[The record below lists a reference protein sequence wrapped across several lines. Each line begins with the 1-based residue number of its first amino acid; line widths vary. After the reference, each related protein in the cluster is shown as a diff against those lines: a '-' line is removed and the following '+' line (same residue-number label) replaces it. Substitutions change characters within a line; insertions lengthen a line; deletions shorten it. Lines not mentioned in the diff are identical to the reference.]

1 VNEYGLFVAT
11 RGHAPPSGPFYTLKH
26 REFFLRPNDI
36 LLRDKGGEESVQDF
50 GDLQITDP
58 NFKATNSFT
67 HLWDEQGT
75 GASVQASVHRPN
87 VPEGHVFFGDAF
99 VGGSRGS
106 PSTHAL
112 IAPDNEKMF
121 AKPTDWVR
129 KWKQKKGKIKLYVWR
144 AVVPEN
150 FVALGDVVTTREK
163 EKPDLDAYRAV
174 HIGLCVTKLTLGPG
188 LRTDPER
195 PGDQAMIWD
204 DKGAW
209 GWDTSD
215 CAAFRSFDGTF
226 FMGIDA
232 TYDPPP
238 GPYYAISSDYVP
250 AASRFIARAT
260 QDYASDDEKTFFSF
274 KKGEYFVITYYEA
287 DNPWWTG
294 YPHGRP
300 KTARKTVAST
310 FVEKVETRLCNS
322 MSSWPEGGQEVK
334 QPALTF
340 SKGDQIIVTNSEGVD
355 VRTGFWEGYTAQE
368 PDKMGFFPARCV
380 A

>member
-1 VNEYGLFVAT
+1 MPSTTAPELVWNDGGGGGRPGSVWVVNEYGLFVAT

-150 FVALGDVVTTREK
+150 FVALGDVVTTR
-163 EKPDLDAYRAV
+163 
-174 HIGLCVTKLTLGPG
+174 
-188 LRTDPER
+188 
-195 PGDQAMIWD
+195 
-204 DKGAW
+204 GA
-209 GWDTSD
+209 
-215 CAAFRSFDGTF
+215 
-226 FMGIDA
+226 
-232 TYDPPP
+232 
-238 GPYYAISSDYVP
+238 
-250 AASRFIARAT
+250 
-260 QDYASDDEKTFFSF
+260 
-274 KKGEYFVITYYEA
+274 
-287 DNPWWTG
+287 
-294 YPHGRP
+294 
-300 KTARKTVAST
+300 
-310 FVEKVETRLCNS
+310 
-322 MSSWPEGGQEVK
+322 
-334 QPALTF
+334 
-340 SKGDQIIVTNSEGVD
+340 
-355 VRTGFWEGYTAQE
+355 
-368 PDKMGFFPARCV
+368 
-380 A
+380 